1 MTTALASIRHRPAQP
16 GASQKLEDRMKSLVV
31 LVSALAGLGIAAC
44 SDQSDP
50 LSPGNDGTELG
61 LQAKL
66 ATYKVV
72 QLGSLG
78 GTASSGNGIS
88 NPGLV
93 AGSSNVPGD
102 GASHA
107 ALWQNGTLIDL
118 GTLGGPNSNAAWPG
132 INSRGTVVG
141 IAETPEPGGENWSC
155 QFFFPTATGNQC
167 LGFVWED
174 GVMTPIPTWAGGVNG
189 FATEVNNRGQ
199 VVGWA
204 ENGVED
210 PTCNPPV
217 VLQFRGYRFDTRT
230 GEMRELT
237 PLPGDS
243 TSTGNAINER
253 GQVVGISGRCAN
265 AVGGFSAEHAALWE
279 PDGTV
284 IEIDNLGGE
293 AWHTPMDI
301 NEHGDVTGFGNPA
314 SVAGDA
320 FAPHA
325 FLWTRHGGIVDLG
338 VLDGDVSSQGL
349 GINDR
354 GQVVGLSRGAGG
366 DRAVLWE
373 EGGTIMTD
381 LNTVTP
387 GYDGTLLYA
396 GHINDAGV
404 ITGAARDA
412 DTGDVVTFVATPVGG
427 NP

>member
-1 MTTALASIRHRPAQP
+1 
-16 GASQKLEDRMKSLVV
+16 MKSLLFMVAAVV
-31 LVSALAGLGIAAC
+31 AVGVAAC
-44 SDQSDP
+44 NEQSDP
-50 LSPGNDGTELG
+50 VSAVSGD
-61 LQAKL
+61 
-66 ATYKVV
+66 
-72 QLGSLG
+72 QLEASKKQTVYDVTQLPSLG
-78 GTASSGNGIS
+78 GTGSSGNGIS

-93 AGSSNVPGD
+93 VGSSNLPGD
-102 GASHA
+102 GAAHA

-118 GTLGGPNSNAAWPG
+118 GTLGGPNSNSAWPG
-132 INSRGTVVG
+132 INSKGMVVG
-141 IAETPEPGGENWSC
+141 IAETAEPGGENWSC
-155 QFFFPTATGNQC
+155 RFFFPSATGNQC
-167 LGFVWED
+167 LGFVWES
-174 GVMTPIPTWAGGVNG
+174 GVMTEIPTWPGGVNG

-204 ENGVED
+204 EHGVED
-210 PTCNPPV
+210 STCNPPV
-217 VLQFRGYRFDTRT
+217 VLQFRGYLFDTRT

-279 PDGTV
+279 RDGTV

-301 NEHGDVTGFGNPA
+301 NDQGDVTGFGNPA
-314 SVAGDA
+314 SVPGDA

-325 FLWTRHGGIVDLG
+325 FLWTGQGSIVDLG
-338 VLDGDVSSQGL
+338 VLDDDESSQGL

-354 GQVVGLSRGAGG
+354 GQIVGLSRGPGG

-373 EGGTIMTD
+373 KGEMID

-387 GYDGTLLYA
+387 DYDGTLLFA

-412 DTGDVVTFVATPVGG
+412 DTGETVAFIATPRGKQ
-427 NP
+427 

>member
-1 MTTALASIRHRPAQP
+1 
-16 GASQKLEDRMKSLVV
+16 
-31 LVSALAGLGIAAC
+31 
-44 SDQSDP
+44 
-50 LSPGNDGTELG
+50 
-61 LQAKL
+61 
-66 ATYKVV
+66 
-72 QLGSLG
+72 
-78 GTASSGNGIS
+78 
-88 NPGLV
+88 
-93 AGSSNVPGD
+93 
-102 GASHA
+102 
-107 ALWQNGTLIDL
+107 
-118 GTLGGPNSNAAWPG
+118 
-132 INSRGTVVG
+132 
-141 IAETPEPGGENWSC
+141 
-155 QFFFPTATGNQC
+155 
-167 LGFVWED
+167 
-174 GVMTPIPTWAGGVNG
+174 
-189 FATEVNNRGQ
+189 
-199 VVGWA
+199 
-204 ENGVED
+204 
-210 PTCNPPV
+210 
-217 VLQFRGYRFDTRT
+217 
-230 GEMRELT
+230 MRELT

-354 GQVVGLSRGAGG
+354 GQVVGLSRGPGG

-373 EGGTIMTD
+373 KGEMVD

-387 GYDGTLLYA
+387 DYDGTLLYA

-404 ITGAARDA
+404 ITGAARDPV
-412 DTGDVVTFVATPVGG
+412 TGETVAFVATSRGKP
-427 NP
+427 